1 MTKYNYCI
9 DLELLNDKQY
19 KLSLLKEKEDRKFNS
34 PQDFGYFSMNS
45 FIYTFNNLLKENNL
59 YNYTYEIF
67 KDNEEVEYII
77 TAYDI
82 SEWLKIVWNTVGL
95 LDK

>member
-19 KLSLLKEKEDRKFNS
+19 KISLLKEKEDRKFNN

-45 FIYTFNNLLKENNL
+45 FIYIFNNLLKENNL

-82 SEWLKIVWNTVGL
+82 SEWLKIVWNVVGL